1 MFMICEYGSNYFLFH
16 VAMDV
21 VSFQIVITLD
31 HKTLNAKIV
40 FAIFSNK
47 TFTFIR
53 RKYLT

>member
-47 TFTFIR
+47 TFIFIR